1 MIGKKKIFIY
11 SIISTIVLLL
21 ISVCILVLIENKNFE
36 KEYSFN
42 IGMPS
47 KNFYEDCYGCSLE
60 KILSFRKF
68 KTYEITNV
76 KEKDEILY
84 SKIIQNVRNL
94 VKSKDSQHG
103 IQVKFNLK
111 TKYED
116 VIRILDICE
125 TEKAP
130 TYILKDYD
138 IWIMAG
144 KNIELI
150 KNCPPKTPKK

>member
-84 SKIIQNVRNL
+84 SKIILNVRNL

-130 TYILKDYD
+130 TYILKEYD

-144 KNIELI
+144 KNIKLI

>member
-1 MIGKKKIFIY
+1 MTAKKKIFIY
-11 SIISTIVLLL
+11 SIVSTIVLLL
-21 ISVCILVLIENKNFE
+21 ICVCILVLVKNKNFE
-36 KEYSFN
+36 KEYAFN
-42 IGMPS
+42 LSMPS
-47 KNFYEDCYGCSLE
+47 KNFYEDCFSCSLE
-60 KILSFRKF
+60 KILSFRNF

-76 KEKDEILY
+76 QEKDEILY
-84 SKIIQNVRNL
+84 SKIKLSVRNI
-94 VKSKDSQHG
+94 VKNKDPKNG
-103 IQVKFNLK
+103 IHVKFNLK

-144 KNIELI
+144 KNTELI
-150 KNCPPKTPKK
+150 KKCPLKIPKR